1 MNWLTANLG
10 TILIALIVAGL
21 VAAVIINSVRK
32 KKQGQSSCSCGCA
45 NCPMKNK
52 CH

>member
-1 MNWLTANLG
+1 MNWLTANIG
-10 TILIALIVAGL
+10 TIVVGLIVAGL
-21 VAAVIINSVRK
+21 CGAVIINSLRK
-32 KKQGQSSCSCGCA
+32 RKQGKSSCSCGCA